1 MGPWRVLAAAF
12 GVAVGAAGLAP
23 PPAAAADVQVLA
35 NSCSGCHTTSDTLTT
50 AIPRIRG
57 LPEPVFLEAMRAFR
71 AGQRAATVMDRLAK
85 GLTEDEI
92 RQLAAYFGARR

>member
-1 MGPWRVLAAAF
+1 MGLAAA
-12 GVAVGAAGLAP
+12 AASLAP
-23 PPAAAADVQVLA
+23 PPAAAAEAPGLA
-35 NSCSGCHTTSDTLTT
+35 SSCSGCHTTSDTLAT

-71 AGQRAATVMDRLAK
+71 TGQRPATVMDRIVK